1 MLVYQRVYSTWG
13 PPTPV
18 AARLEPLLAGDPEV
32 TALTALPTEDQVAME
47 MLGLPSM
54 FDHQMITLW

>member
-1 MLVYQRVYSTWG
+1 
-13 PPTPV
+13 
-18 AARLEPLLAGDPEV
+18 LEPLLAGDPEV